1 MNEKINDI
9 VKEFN
14 KKFGE
19 RTFNEILGC
28 AKIGIDG
35 LSLVRDVDEFN
46 NNEIACEVKFK
57 GINFKVEIY
66 RDIDLNKNKISIA
79 PQITPRILWENAKE
93 NAICLWDAGYDAC
106 FVEIT
111 SNFIKF
117 FRTDYNRDF
126 FCYEYPSLAEMKK
139 DKQFI
144 KDITD
149 CLVETCQYNEKDM
162 NDWIASNDEMPPFP
176 ISVIF
181 HSDYQ
186 NYKFT
191 EWE

>member
-14 KKFGE
+14 KEFGE

-66 RDIDLNKNKISIA
+66 RDRDLNKISIA
-79 PQITPRILWENAKE
+79 PQITPRMLWENAKE
-93 NAICLWDAGYDAC
+93 NAICLWDVDYEAC

-111 SNFIKF
+111 SKFIKF
-117 FRTDYNRDF
+117 FITDYYSDF
-126 FCYEYPSLAEMKK
+126 CCYEYPSLAEMKK

-149 CLVETCQYNEKDM
+149 CLVESYEYNEKAM
-162 NDWIASNDEMPPFP
+162 NNWIASTNDIPPFP
-176 ISVIF
+176 ISAIF
-181 HSDYQ
+181 NSDYQ

>member
-1 MNEKINDI
+1 MRYA
-9 VKEFN
+9 
-14 KKFGE
+14 FGMYE
-19 RTFNEILGC
+19 
-28 AKIGIDG
+28 
-35 LSLVRDVDEFN
+35 
-46 NNEIACEVKFK
+46 
-57 GINFKVEIY
+57 
-66 RDIDLNKNKISIA
+66 
-79 PQITPRILWENAKE
+79 
-93 NAICLWDAGYDAC
+93 AC

-111 SNFIKF
+111 SKFIKF
-117 FRTDYNRDF
+117 FRTDYHRDF

-149 CLVETCQYNEKDM
+149 CLVESGQYNEKDM
-162 NDWIASNDEMPPFP
+162 NNWIASTNDIPPFP

-181 HSDYQ
+181 RSDYQ

>member
-46 NNEIACEVKFK
+46 NNKIACEVNYK
-57 GINFKVEIY
+57 GINFEVEIY
-66 RDIDLNKNKISIA
+66 RVLNKNKISII
-79 PQITPRILWENAKE
+79 PQITPIEYWEDAKE
-93 NAICLWDAGYDAC
+93 NAVCLWDEKYDAC

-111 SNFIKF
+111 SKFIKF
-117 FRTDYNRDF
+117 FKTDYYKDF
-126 FCYEYPSLAEMKK
+126 FCYEYPSLAEMKQ
-139 DKQFI
+139 DEQFI

-149 CLVETCQYNEKDM
+149 CLVESCQYNEKDV
-162 NDWIASNDEMPPFP
+162 NDWIASNDDMPPFP

>member
-14 KKFGE
+14 NKFGE

-66 RDIDLNKNKISIA
+66 RDRDLNKISIA

-111 SNFIKF
+111 SEFIKF

-162 NDWIASNDEMPPFP
+162 NNWIASTNDIPPFP

-191 EWE
+191 EW

>member
-1 MNEKINDI
+1 MSKKINDI
-9 VKEFN
+9 VNEFN
-14 KKFGE
+14 KEFRE

-46 NNEIACEVKFK
+46 NNKIACEVKYK
-57 GINFKVEIY
+57 GINFEVVYIG
-66 RDIDLNKNKISIA
+66 LNKNKISIT
-79 PQITPRILWENAKE
+79 PQVTPRMFWENAKE
-93 NAICLWDAGYDAC
+93 NAVCLWDEKYDAC

-111 SNFIKF
+111 SKFIKF

-144 KDITD
+144 KDVTD
-149 CLVETCQYNEKDM
+149 CLVESGQYDENDM
-162 NDWIASNDEMPPFP
+162 NNWIASDNDIPPFP

-191 EWE
+191 DWE